1 MKKRTNRIYTTEF
14 KQEAVALVTE
24 QGYSVP
30 KAAASL
36 GITDKLLYNW
46 NNWKAKFDAEQSG
59 SSLNADER
67 AELLRLRKENK
78 ELRME
83 KEILKK
89 ASALLLKE
97 TK

>member
-1 MKKRTNRIYTTEF
+1 MTKRINRTYTAEF
-14 KQEAVALVTE
+14 RQEAVALVTE

-30 KAAASL
+30 KAASSL

-46 NNWKAKFDAEQSG
+46 KAKFEAEKSG
-59 SSLNADER
+59 ALLSADER
-67 AELLRLRKENK
+67 AELLKLRKEVK

-89 ASALLLKE
+89 ASSLLLRE

>member
-1 MKKRTNRIYTTEF
+1 MTKRKNRIYTNEF

-46 NNWKAKFDAEQSG
+46 KGKFEAEQSG
-59 SSLNADER
+59 EGLSADKR
-67 AELLRLRKENK
+67 AELIRLRKEN
-78 ELRME
+78 
-83 KEILKK
+83 
-89 ASALLLKE
+89 
-97 TK
+97 